1 MYKKIKTIE
10 INRFQWLLTL
20 LSKQIA
26 QCMNLNRFDYCWWS
40 TTQTPKLFPRG
51 TNIRF
56 VPTKSDWVSSPS
68 TGGDGG
74 DRRPLRVLLG
84 LSTIALRWCPTAP
97 FLAKKLVTGNFF
109 NAKTLSG
116 SITYTNKTKQWLPLW

>member
-1 MYKKIKTIE
+1 MVKTEIFLFFYRFQLLDERFLKKDLKNLKKLKKFLKFYFFCYVAPFYGYKSKKSFINKRVYKKIKTIE

-40 TTQTPKLFPRG
+40 TTQTPKLFSRG

-56 VPTKSDWVSSPS
+56 VPTKSDWV
-68 TGGDGG
+68 
-74 DRRPLRVLLG
+74 
-84 LSTIALRWCPTAP
+84 
-97 FLAKKLVTGNFF
+97 
-109 NAKTLSG
+109 
-116 SITYTNKTKQWLPLW
+116 